1 MVTKEKQKALEC
13 QALQKK
19 LESMTLE
26 DLGRTMFWL
35 TGFMSEKD
43 CWHTFCEG
51 VKSSPYFLGEGIK

>member
-1 MVTKEKQKALEC
+1 MITNEKQKALEC

-43 CWHTFCEG
+43 CWDTFCEG
-51 VKSSPYFLGEGIK
+51 VKSSPYFPGAGD